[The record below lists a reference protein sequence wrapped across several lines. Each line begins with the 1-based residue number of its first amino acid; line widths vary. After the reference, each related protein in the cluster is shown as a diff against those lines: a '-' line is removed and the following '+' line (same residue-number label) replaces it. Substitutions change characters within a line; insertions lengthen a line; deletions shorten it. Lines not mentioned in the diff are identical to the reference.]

1 MKKWLVIS
9 FLLFACLSIV
19 YSWTDLIVDE
29 NLNPSTEGFNITAF
43 KEGTT
48 PRFYIRLYSGI
59 STDGRTLFEKDS
71 SGQDSSLSVYDVSA
85 IIKNTSK
92 IDDALILEI
101 GTNYKRDILI
111 SVTFYPFVR
120 VSDPNQS
127 TVDAVYSFNG
137 NNAADKGSLTATYR
151 GEEYTY
157 SSVICKV
164 GGSGSGDVT
173 ASSLGGTTLELKNAV
188 SAKLG
193 SKNVT
198 PPTNGE
204 STLLGIGEN
213 LLVSRCRFAIKSIN
227 MNNYVTNEDYISYVA
242 LTVTS
247 I

>member
-151 GEEYTY
+151 G
-157 SSVICKV
+157 
-164 GGSGSGDVT
+164 GGVHVFIRDMQSRWQWEWRRNRILSWRYYAGAQERCFGKTRKQKRNTSYERRINTSGNRREP
-173 ASSLGGTTLELKNAV
+173 ACFQMPFCNQEHKH
-188 SAKLG
+188 
-193 SKNVT
+193 
-198 PPTNGE
+198 E
-204 STLLGIGEN
+204 
-213 LLVSRCRFAIKSIN
+213 
-227 MNNYVTNEDYISYVA
+227 
-242 LTVTS
+242 
-247 I
+247 